1 MGAVTVILKIRGI
14 PVYDGEK
21 IILMSRVAVYE
32 KNEGADDKKK
42 MTYFMNDYVYRKNS
56 RMRFGVI
63 IGCLL
68 LVMLYVFY
76 LFAVV
81 QVDFITGIDYWE
93 ELRNIAV
100 FVIAVVVGYSV
111 LGTAIYMVDYKKSEK
126 RLAEYKQCL
135 LMLDPDYKEPKPKE
149 LRQKEL

>member
-1 MGAVTVILKIRGI
+1 MH
-14 PVYDGEK
+14 DGEK

-56 RMRFGVI
+56 RMRFGVV

-68 LVMLYVFY
+68 LVMLYFFY
-76 LFAVV
+76 LHAVE
-81 QVDFITGIDYWE
+81 QVDFITGLDYWE

-100 FVIAVVVGYSV
+100 FVITVVVGYSV
-111 LGTAIYMVDYKKSEK
+111 LGTTIYMLDYKKSEK
-126 RLAEYKQCL
+126 RIAEYKECL
-135 LMLDPDYKEPKPKE
+135 QMLDPDYKEPKPKE
-149 LRQKEL
+149 LNPKEPKSKELSYLR